1 MSKLISAWLKIWIPI
16 LFAMG
21 IGILLYLITH
31 WTTLDAGSRFV
42 AIIYVMLPL
51 HCLEEWRFP
60 GGFHYNYNMLRRSRK
75 PDCYPMNQFSDM
87 LTIMLAELIGIVC
100 LFYGVNQI
108 IVIWNLIF
116 CFFEMIG
123 HLIFG
128 FSMYRRFRT
137 VGKRTIYNPGFATA
151 VVFTLHALYY
161 VLIQYPTNL
170 PSLPIIILAII
181 SGTVLVS
188 SVVLIPEQLFKSK
201 ETPYP
206 FDNNRYYE
214 KYITRE
220 KN

>member
-1 MSKLISAWLKIWIPI
+1 MPQ
-16 LFAMG
+16 
-21 IGILLYLITH
+21 LLSESQEQH
-31 WTTLDAGSRFV
+31 WNQD
-42 AIIYVMLPL
+42 
-51 HCLEEWRFP
+51 
-60 GGFHYNYNMLRRSRK
+60 
-75 PDCYPMNQFSDM
+75 QFSDM

-161 VLIQYPTNL
+161 VLNQYPTNL
-170 PSLPIIILAII
+170 PGLSIIILAII

-206 FDNNRYYE
+206 FDSNRYYE
-214 KYITRE
+214 KYIARE
-220 KN
+220 KNWIPFPIS